1 MDQERRQ
8 HPRYVALVK
17 TTGRAGDETF
27 PLVCSNVGPGGAFF
41 SSRIALRRGQR
52 LTLSLRAPGLNAPFV
67 EMTAEVVWSTPP
79 GGAPPAGMGVRWLRA
94 ECAAGEE
101 PLRALLRGLL
111 RLTDVGEFD
120 HTSPRVVAFDFV
132 RHGLALP
139 TPSPSTNRGVPI
151 AIPARPEPNA
161 AVPRTPLPI
170 LSARVPAW
178 RALHF
183 APATPV
189 PADDGASSWPSGV
202 PRVLAER
209 YANLTLYAHGGPGV
223 VFRAQDLLLE
233 RRVVL
238 KFIPGTETAPEPA
251 RRAFLREFKVAAD
264 LRHPNILQ
272 LYDVG
277 SADGTLYYTS
287 EYVRGLRLSHYF
299 DKTPRLDD
307 HPFVYSVLVQL
318 AAALDHAHQL
328 GIAHRAI
335 KPENVLIADDGTV
348 RLCDFGLARLLEDGG
363 RALSLVGGAPQ
374 AQQPE
379 VAAPGADQQALGTVL
394 YRMLTGHLPYP
405 DGNLFLTPADAPVP
419 DPRVFHPEL
428 SPALAPILLRMLAKS
443 NADRYVS
450 CAAAVDELFPILV
463 AGARVADNTP

>member
-27 PLVCSNVGPGGAFF
+27 PLVCGNLGPGGAFF
-41 SSRIALRRGQR
+41 SSLIALRPGQR
-52 LTLSLRAPGLNAPFV
+52 LTLSLRAPGPNAPLV
-67 EMTAEVVWSTPP
+67 EMTAEVVWSTPL

-94 ECAAGEE
+94 ESTAGEE
-101 PLRALLRGLL
+101 PMRALLRGLL
-111 RLTDVGEFD
+111 RMTDVGEFD
-120 HTSPRVVAFDFV
+120 HPSPRVVSFDFV

-139 TPSPSTNRGVPI
+139 TPAPSTNRGAPI
-151 AIPARPEPNA
+151 GISARPEPSPP
-161 AVPRTPLPI
+161 VPRTPLPI

-189 PADDGASSWPSGV
+189 PVDDGASSWPSGV

-238 KFIPGTETAPEPA
+238 KFIAGTATAPEPA
-251 RRAFLREFKVAAD
+251 RRAFLREFKVAAE
-264 LRHPNILQ
+264 LRHANILQ
-272 LYDVG
+272 LYDIG

-318 AAALDHAHQL
+318 AAALDHAHRL
-328 GIAHRAI
+328 GIPHRAI

-363 RALSLVGGAPQ
+363 RALQAP
-374 AQQPE
+374 QPE
-379 VAAPGADQQALGTVL
+379 VDAPAADQRALGAVL
-394 YRMLTGHLPYP
+394 YRMLTGHLPFP

-428 SPALAPILLRMLAKS
+428 PQDLSPILLRMLAKL
-443 NADRYVS
+443 NADRYAT
-450 CAAAVDELFPILV
+450 CAAAAEDLFPILV
-463 AGARVADNTP
+463 AGARFAGNPP